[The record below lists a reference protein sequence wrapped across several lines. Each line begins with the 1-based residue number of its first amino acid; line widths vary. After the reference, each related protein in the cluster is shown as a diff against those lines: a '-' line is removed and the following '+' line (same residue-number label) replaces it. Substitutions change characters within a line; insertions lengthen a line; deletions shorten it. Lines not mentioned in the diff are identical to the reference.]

1 MVNGKQRTAFDGL
14 RRYTGGQDDMA
25 ARARQKTKRPAPT
38 RRTERV
44 GVSTRSTEWY
54 AQRIKTLEA
63 EADRLKTQLSEA
75 QERIGRLE
83 ESRNET
89 VNRIDWV
96 IDSLHNVLEQ
106 SA

>member
-1 MVNGKQRTAFDGL
+1 
-14 RRYTGGQDDMA
+14 MA
-25 ARARQKTKRPAPT
+25 ARARQKTKRQAPV
-38 RRTERV
+38 RRTERG

-63 EADRLKTQLSEA
+63 EADRLRSQLSEA